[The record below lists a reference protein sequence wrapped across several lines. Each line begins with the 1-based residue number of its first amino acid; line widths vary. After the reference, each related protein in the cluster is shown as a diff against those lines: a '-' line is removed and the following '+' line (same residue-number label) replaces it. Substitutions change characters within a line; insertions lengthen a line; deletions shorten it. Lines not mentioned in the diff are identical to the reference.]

1 MRTLLA
7 LIILLSLGVGQAP
20 FAFGQSRIVNL
31 DVPGALDALARDKP
45 QHYRKVREIM
55 AEVQRQPDSEVPQW
69 MRTRF
74 DARDVNYRPLL
85 LVTDPPKRR
94 LSFTI
99 DEVRYHSTV
108 TLTNWKP
115 QLIQAK

>member
-1 MRTLLA
+1 MRTLA
-7 LIILLSLGVGQAP
+7 LIILVSLGVGQAP
-20 FAFGQSRIVNL
+20 CAFGQPRIVNL
-31 DVPGALDALARDKP
+31 DVAGALDALARDKP
-45 QHYRKVREIM
+45 EHYRKVREIM
-55 AEVQRQPDSEVPQW
+55 ADVQQQPDSVVPQW

-74 DARDVNYRPLL
+74 DARDVNYAPLL

-99 DEVRYHSTV
+99 DEIRYHSTV

-115 QLIQAK
+115 QRIPAK

>member
-1 MRTLLA
+1 MRTLA
-7 LIILLSLGVGQAP
+7 LIILVSLGVGPVP

-31 DVPGALDALARDKP
+31 DVAGAMDALARDKP
-45 QHYRKVREIM
+45 EHYRKVREIM
-55 AEVQRQPDSEVPQW
+55 AEVQKQPDFEVSRW

-74 DARDVNYRPLL
+74 DARDVNYAPLL

-99 DEVRYHSTV
+99 DEVRYHSTL

-115 QLIQAK
+115 RPIPAK

>member
-1 MRTLLA
+1 MQRLLA
-7 LIILLSLGVGQAP
+7 LIIVVGLGVGQAP
-20 FAFGQSRIVNL
+20 LASAQSRIVDL

-45 QHYRKVREIM
+45 QHYGKVLEIM
-55 AEVQRQPDSEVPQW
+55 AEVQRQPDSEVARW

-74 DARDVNYRPLL
+74 DARDVAYGPLW

-99 DEVRYHSTV
+99 DEMRYRSTV
-108 TLTNWKP
+108 TLTDWNAQRVP
-115 QLIQAK
+115 AK